1 MEGNVDPSC
10 WTTID
15 PMKTEN
21 IDEEDKE
28 SSSSEEELNE
38 IEWMLINH
46 EDVEDLLSVRS
57 LPESL
62 DS

>member
-1 MEGNVDPSC
+1 
-10 WTTID
+10 
-15 PMKTEN
+15 MKTED

-38 IEWMLINH
+38 IERMLINH
-46 EDVEDLLSVRS
+46 EDAEDLLSVRS